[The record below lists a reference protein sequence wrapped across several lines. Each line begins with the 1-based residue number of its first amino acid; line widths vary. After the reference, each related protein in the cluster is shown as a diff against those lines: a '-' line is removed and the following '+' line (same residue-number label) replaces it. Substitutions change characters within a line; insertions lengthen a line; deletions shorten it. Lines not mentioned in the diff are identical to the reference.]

1 MKKTVEMTYCDRC
14 STEIA
19 PDVLES
25 YEGFDLCRP
34 CAEELRRRI
43 HDFVSELKVPEQPE
57 GEAATRQT
65 EEHQRQRTV
74 GLQKRQRQYQHQ
86 SRSLRL
92 SANPSRWSTAAF
104 CISSAPAAALP
115 RPFARRSP

>member
-19 PDVLES
+19 PDALES
-25 YEGFDLCRP
+25 CEGFDLCRP

-57 GEAATRQT
+57 VEAATS
-65 EEHQRQRTV
+65 
-74 GLQKRQRQYQHQ
+74 LSSLFRQRQYQHQ

-104 CISSAPAAALP
+104 CISSAPAAVLP